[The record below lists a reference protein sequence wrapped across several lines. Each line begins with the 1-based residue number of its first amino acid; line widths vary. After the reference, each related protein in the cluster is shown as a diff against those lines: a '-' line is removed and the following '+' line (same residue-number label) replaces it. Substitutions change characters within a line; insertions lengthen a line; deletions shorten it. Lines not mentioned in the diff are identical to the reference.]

1 MKHLLIIVGFLV
13 AWTGQAPAVEQS
25 LLARITVY
33 WHGESYER
41 ASWNG
46 MRLHTGHCA
55 VDPNRIP
62 YGSKVIFPDA
72 ACVAVD
78 TGTDVVNRK
87 AARLCGRN
95 ASQRNALVIDRYFET
110 KQEAV
115 SWTRQHPPFMTVLVE
130 PPESRRAHAARLQPT
145 AKIAPPKMAAATAP
159 LSLQPSRQTWSELFG
174 AQLLP
179 GKLWEWGFEACAL
192 LPAS

>member
-1 MKHLLIIVGFLV
+1 MKHLFIIAGFFV
-13 AWTGQAPAVEQS
+13 AWSSQTFAVEQS

-33 WHGESYER
+33 WKGESYER

-46 MRLHTGHCA
+46 VRLRTGHCA
-55 VDPNRIP
+55 VDPNKIP

-87 AARLCGRN
+87 AARLSGRN
-95 ASQRNALVIDRYFET
+95 PSQRNALVIDRYFET
-110 KQEAV
+110 RQEAL
-115 SWTRQHPPFMTVLVE
+115 SWTRQHSPFMTVQVQRPESHRAHAVRLKTAKIE
-130 PPESRRAHAARLQPT
+130 PPEMAEATATVALQP
-145 AKIAPPKMAAATAP
+145 P
-159 LSLQPSRQTWSELFG
+159 RQTWPELFS

-179 GKLWEWGFEACAL
+179 SKLWEWGFEACTL
-192 LPAS
+192 LPTS